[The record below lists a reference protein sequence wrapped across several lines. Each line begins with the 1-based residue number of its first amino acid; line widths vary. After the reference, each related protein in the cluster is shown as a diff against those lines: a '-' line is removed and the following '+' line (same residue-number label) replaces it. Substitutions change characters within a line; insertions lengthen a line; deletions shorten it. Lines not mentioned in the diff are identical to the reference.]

1 LRDTLAH
8 LPQLEN
14 VLPLLPR
21 AYAISSQTKSAGFD
35 CLYVA
40 LAERE
45 SCKLV
50 TAGRERPFDVSAATN
65 AHAIC
70 RIAAR

>member
-1 LRDTLAH
+1 MRDTLAH

-50 TAGRERPFDVSAATN
+50 TADHRVINNLQPHFPYVVALASLP
-65 AHAIC
+65 
-70 RIAAR
+70 

>member
-1 LRDTLAH
+1 MRDTLAH
-8 LPQLEN
+8 LPQLED
-14 VLPLLPR
+14 VLSLLPR
-21 AYAISSQTKSAGFD
+21 AYAISSQTKSAVFD

-50 TAGRERPFDVSAATN
+50 TADHRVINNLRPHFPYVVALASLP
-65 AHAIC
+65 
-70 RIAAR
+70 